1 MRQAIV
7 GTRIA
12 PRGSRG
18 RDYPFVCG
26 SPASSTTG
34 THVVLMTDNANTAN
48 PDGESDVAPMT
59 PVDETDEGGEI
70 PRDTA
75 AADVA
80 LILETRRAQ
89 SEAAVNEQREKYLRL
104 AAEFDNFRK
113 RAAREREGA
122 AQHGQSVVIRGLLE
136 ALDDLAR
143 FAHLDPWKTEIETVI
158 DGARMVE
165 QKLLKSLSGHG
176 LELINPLGETF
187 DPNFHEAVSTAPA
200 SSEDEDH
207 TVSEVY
213 QVGYVFKGLLL
224 RPARVVVK
232 QWTA

>member
-1 MRQAIV
+1 
-7 GTRIA
+7 
-12 PRGSRG
+12 
-18 RDYPFVCG
+18 
-26 SPASSTTG
+26 
-34 THVVLMTDNANTAN
+34 MTDKADTPEAGA
-48 PDGESDVAPMT
+48 DAELDPMKLPEELDT
-59 PVDETDEGGEI
+59 IDDL
-70 PRDTA
+70 PRDSA

-80 LILETRRAQ
+80 LVLETQRAQ
-89 SEAAVNEQREKYLRL
+89 TEAALNEQRDKYLRL
-104 AAEFDNFRK
+104 AAEFENFRK
-113 RAAREREGA
+113 RASREREHA
-122 AQHGQSVVIRGLLE
+122 EQHGQGIVMRGLLE
-136 ALDDLAR
+136 SLDDLSR
-143 FAHLDPWKTEIETVI
+143 FAHLDASKTEIETVI

-176 LELINPLGETF
+176 LELINPLGAAF

-200 SSEDEDH
+200 ASEDEDH

>member
-1 MRQAIV
+1 
-7 GTRIA
+7 
-12 PRGSRG
+12 
-18 RDYPFVCG
+18 
-26 SPASSTTG
+26 
-34 THVVLMTDNANTAN
+34 MTDNANP
-48 PDGESDVAPMT
+48 PDPGVEPDVDPMKL
-59 PVDETDEGGEI
+59 DEDTFGDDDS

-75 AADVA
+75 AADVN

-89 SEAAVNEQREKYLRL
+89 NEAALSEQRDKYLRL
-104 AAEFDNFRK
+104 AAEFDNYRK
-113 RAAREREGA
+113 RAAREREHA
-122 AQHGQSVVIRGLLE
+122 EQHGQGIVLRGLLE

-143 FAHLDPWKTEIETVI
+143 FAHLDASTTEIETVI

-165 QKLLKSLSGHG
+165 QKLVKSLAGHG
-176 LELINPLGETF
+176 LELISPMGQAF

-200 SSEDEDH
+200 ASEEEDH
-207 TVSEVY
+207 TVAEVY